1 MRIFD
6 VISMCFRNLFRR
18 KVRTLLTVMGVIIGT
33 CAIIVTISLGVGMD
47 AAQTKM
53 IEGMMDLT
61 MIEIYNYGG
70 MREDGTKA
78 QKLDDSVLKDFAA
91 QPHVVG
97 VTPVFEVWN
106 NQIQLS
112 SGKYV
117 YQNNLVGVYL
127 DQLDKFGYKTKEGL
141 LPTKND
147 GKQALVFGEQ
157 AAYNF
162 VDPKRPNKWVGP
174 EPDENGKVQAPFV
187 NPMEDKFTMRVVKA
201 DEENNGGGE
210 KYFSY
215 GGGGVMISG
224 ETSNTNSDTD
234 DDTKKDKDAPTKKY
248 EYKVKPTGVLVGNF
262 KDYNTMGAIF
272 MDIEFAK
279 ELNAQYNKLNKI
291 RTNPNQDNGY
301 NNVKVRVDDM
311 NNVEAVDKYIKSL
324 GFETYSFE
332 TYRQPMKQQTMVIQ
346 IILGSLGGISL
357 LVAALGIA
365 NTMIMSIYERT
376 REIGVMKVLGC
387 NLGNIRS
394 IFLMEAGAIGV
405 MGGVA
410 GVGISYLASFIMNK
424 VLAGGIMAGMFGG
437 GMGDGAPVQISIIPL
452 WLVLLGMAFAT
463 FVGLASGF
471 YPANRAVKIS
481 ALEAI
486 KHE

>member
-61 MIEIYNYGG
+61 MIEVYNYGG

-78 QKLDDSVLKDFAA
+78 QKLDDTALKDIAA
-91 QPHVVG
+91 QPHVAG
-97 VTPVFEVWN
+97 VTPIFEVWS
-106 NQIQLS
+106 NQIQLY
-112 SGKYV
+112 SGKYM
-117 YQNNLVGVYL
+117 YQGSLVGVYL
-127 DQLDKFGYKTKEGL
+127 DQLEKFGYQTKEGL

-147 GKQALVFGEQ
+147 GNQVMVFGEQ
-157 AAYNF
+157 AAYSF
-162 VDPKRPNKWVGP
+162 FDPKRPNKWVGP
-174 EPDENGKVQAPFV
+174 TDENGNPQDPFV
-187 NPMEDKFTMRVVKA
+187 NPMKDKFVMKVVKA
-201 DEENNGGGE
+201 DEENNNDG
-210 KYFSY
+210 KYVSY
-215 GGGGVMISG
+215 GYGGGVMISG
-224 ETSNTNSDTD
+224 AAGSTNNDAEDDSN
-234 DDTKKDKDAPTKKY
+234 KDKETPTKKY
-248 EYKVKPTGVLVGNF
+248 EYKVKPTGVLAGNY
-262 KDYNTMGAIF
+262 KDYYTMGAIF

-291 RTNPNQDNGY
+291 HVNPSDDNGY

-311 NNVEAVDKYIKSL
+311 NNVEAVDTYIKSL

-387 NLGNIRS
+387 NLGNIRA

-410 GVGISYLASFIMNK
+410 GVGISYLVSFIMNQ
-424 VLAGGIMAGMFGG
+424 VLAGGIMSGMFGG
-437 GMGDGAPVQISIIPL
+437 MSDGSPVQISIIPL